1 MGDVL
6 SMIEKAQETFDAEQ
20 AEDLA
25 RKFRQDTFT
34 LEDFLSQLQQVKKLG
49 SFEQILSML
58 PGMGILK
65 ELKKVQVD
73 QKEFSRM
80 EAIISSMTM
89 EERRNAE
96 ILNGSRRRRIASG
109 SGTSVQDVN
118 RLLKSYE
125 DARRVMRQMMGAGGG
140 GKKKKG
146 KIRRKG
152 SFFPF

>member
-1 MGDVL
+1 
-6 SMIEKAQETFDAEQ
+6 
-20 AEDLA
+20 
-25 RKFRQDTFT
+25 
-34 LEDFLSQLQQVKKLG
+34 
-49 SFEQILSML
+49 
-58 PGMGILK
+58 
-65 ELKKVQVD
+65 
-73 QKEFSRM
+73 M

>member
-1 MGDVL
+1 
-6 SMIEKAQETFDAEQ
+6 
-20 AEDLA
+20 
-25 RKFRQDTFT
+25 
-34 LEDFLSQLQQVKKLG
+34 
-49 SFEQILSML
+49 ML
-58 PGMGILK
+58 PGMGIMK

-73 QKEFSRM
+73 EKEFVRM

-89 EERRNAE
+89 DERRNADL
-96 ILNGSRRRRIASG
+96 LNGSRRRRIAAG

-125 DARRVMRQMMGAGGG
+125 DARRVMRQMMGAGGS

-146 KIRRKG
+146 KFRRKG